1 MNKKKIVILIIFLI
15 FIILVMSIVLFINSN
30 YNNISMQDVISEFKA
45 AGINVNLE
53 EKPYFSMIGAKD
65 GEMFYLDN
73 SPVKL
78 YEFKDKKSYK
88 EALKNFS
95 TLKNMPQK
103 GLVVIDTNSSKA
115 LEIFNSL

>member
-1 MNKKKIVILIIFLI
+1 MDKKKILIIIFTILVASIILINK
-15 FIILVMSIVLFINSN
+15 NS
-30 YNNISMQDVISEFKA
+30 NNISMQDVILKFKES
-45 AGINVNLE
+45 GINVKLE

-88 EALKNFS
+88 QALKNFS
-95 TLKNMPQK
+95 TLENMPQK
-103 GLVVIDTNSSKA
+103 GLVVIDTNSSRA

>member
-1 MNKKKIVILIIFLI
+1 MNKKKIVILIVFSI
-15 FIILVMSIVLFINSN
+15 FIILLASIILFKNNN
-30 YNNISMQDVISEFKA
+30 YDNISMQDAISKFKES
-45 AGINVNLE
+45 GINVNLE

-78 YEFKDKKSYK
+78 YEFKDEKSYK
-88 EALKNFS
+88 QALKNFS
-95 TLKNMPQK
+95 TLEQMPKK

>member
-1 MNKKKIVILIIFLI
+1 MDKKNIIIIIIFLI
-15 FIILVMSIVLFINSN
+15 FIIFVASIIFINSN
-30 YNNISMQDVISEFKA
+30 SNNISIQDAISKFKE

-88 EALKNFS
+88 QALKNFS
-95 TLKNMPQK
+95 TLENMPQK